1 MIGTLG
7 EEEIG
12 SLVDPTFAII
22 SQYWETFNPKTQAQ
36 AVDAISQLLKNHPE
50 TVRQT
55 VRTIPSLAAI
65 PLMSKFEEE
74 LGKIK
79 AQMDIKHQYQAFSE
93 RCQSENATVVASAL
107 KELEQFLIKHQRFLH
122 DVAMQEQPDPVVAQL
137 IRSILDACV
146 LLGETHQEVPIL
158 SAKCLGL
165 VGCVDPTRIEAAK
178 DKRGMLVLSNFGEAE
193 ETKDFVVFA
202 FREVMVKS
210 FLSATNSRS
219 QGFLAWAMQVLLKFI
234 QFDTSVM
241 VRSRNVPHDANY
253 LRWMTLPES
262 VRNTLTPFMTSK
274 YVVTEGFKQPPCAY
288 PLFRS
293 GMTHQQ
299 WLRMFT
305 LDLLQRG
312 EGENIKQIF
321 SVFSRIIRTQEV
333 SISDF
338 FLPFA
343 ALDMIVSAVEQG
355 KLDVAGE
362 LLHILNYPLPE
373 SDSQGRSD
381 LILCS
386 EVSDAP
392 QLVRPS
398 LMQIRMFFIF
408 STIFRVGCKRRKKKL
423 QYRQLQL
430 AGPVVTHLSL
440 IMKWILCRYAT

>member
-12 SLVDPTFAII
+12 NLVDPTFAII
-22 SQYWETFNPKTQAQ
+22 SQFWETFNPKTQAR
-36 AVDAISQLLKNHPE
+36 AVDAISQLLKTHPE

-55 VRTIPSLAAI
+55 VRTIPSLASI

-79 AQMDIKHQYQAFSE
+79 AQMDVKHQYQAFSE
-93 RCQSENATVVASAL
+93 RCQSENVTVVASAL
-107 KELEQFLIKHQRFLH
+107 KELEKFLIKHQRFLH

-146 LLGETHQEVPIL
+146 LLGETHQEIPIL

-165 VGCVDPTRIEAAK
+165 VGCVNPTRIEAAK
-178 DKRGMLVLSNFGEAE
+178 DKKGMLVLSNFQEAE
-193 ETKDFVVFA
+193 ETKDFVIFA

-219 QGFLAWAMQVLLKFI
+219 QGFLAWAIQQLLKFI
-234 QFDTSVM
+234 QFNTSVM

-274 YVVTEGFKQPPCAY
+274 YVVTDGFKQAPCTY

-305 LDLLQRG
+305 LDLLQKG
-312 EGENIKQIF
+312 EGENIDQIF
-321 SVFSRIIRTQEV
+321 STFSRIIRTQEV

-338 FLPFA
+338 ILPFA
-343 ALDMIVSAVEQG
+343 GLYTIVSGIEQSI
-355 KLDVAGE
+355 LNVAGE
-362 LLHILNYPLPE
+362 LLHVLNYPLPE
-373 SDSQGRSD
+373 GDSQGRSD
-381 LILCS
+381 IILCS
-386 EVSDAP
+386 QVSDAP
-392 QLVRPS
+392 QL
-398 LMQIRMFFIF
+398 F
-408 STIFRVGCKRRKKKL
+408 GN
-423 QYRQLQL
+423 
-430 AGPVVTHLSL
+430 A
-440 IMKWILCRYAT
+440 

>member
-1 MIGTLG
+1 MISILG

-12 SLVDPTFAII
+12 YLIDPTFAII
-22 SQYWETFNPKTQAQ
+22 SQHWENFNPKTQAR
-36 AVDAISQLLKNHPE
+36 AVDAISQLLKTHPE
-50 TVRQT
+50 IVRQT
-55 VRTIPSLAAI
+55 VRTIPSLASI

-79 AQMDIKHQYQAFSE
+79 AQMDTKHHYQAFSE
-93 RCQSENATVVASAL
+93 RCQSENVTVVASAL
-107 KELEQFLIKHQRFLH
+107 KELEKFLTQHQRFLH

-146 LLGETHQEVPIL
+146 LLGETHPEVPIL

-178 DKRGMLVLSNFGEAE
+178 DKKGMLVLSNFGEAE

-219 QGFLAWAMQVLLKFI
+219 QGFLAWAMQELLRFI

-274 YVVTEGFKQPPCAY
+274 YVVTEGFKQAACSY

-299 WLRMFT
+299 WLRTFT

-321 SVFSRIIRTQEV
+321 SVFSRIIRTQEI

-343 ALDMIVSAVEQG
+343 GLNMIVSGFEQG
-355 KLDVAGE
+355 VLDVAGE
-362 LLHILNYPLPE
+362 LLHILKYTLPE
-373 SDSQGRSD
+373 NDSQGRAD

-386 EVSDAP
+386 QVSDAI
-392 QLVRPS
+392 QIIRQS
-398 LMQIRMFFIF
+398 LMQNRMSFI
-408 STIFRVGCKRRKKKL
+408 SLTTFRVGCRRRKKKL
-423 QYRQLQL
+423 RFRDLQL
-430 AGPVVTHLSL
+430 ADLVVPHLSL
-440 IMKWILCRYAT
+440 IMKSILYKYLN

>member
-12 SLVDPTFAII
+12 NLVDPTFAII
-22 SQYWETFNPKTQAQ
+22 SQHWESFNPKIQART
-36 AVDAISQLLKNHPE
+36 VDAISQLLKTHTE
-50 TVRQT
+50 IVRQT
-55 VRTIPSLAAI
+55 VRTIPSLASI
-65 PLMSKFEEE
+65 PLMHKFEEE

-79 AQMDIKHQYQAFSE
+79 AQMDIKHHYQAFSE
-93 RCQSENATVVASAL
+93 RCQSENVTVVVSAL
-107 KELEQFLIKHQRFLH
+107 KELEIFLTKHQRFLH

-146 LLGETHQEVPIL
+146 LLSETHQEVPIL

-165 VGCVDPTRIEAAK
+165 VGCVDPTRIEAVK
-178 DKRGMLVLSNFGEAE
+178 DKKGMLVLSNFGEAE

-202 FREVMVKS
+202 FREVLVKS

-219 QGFLAWAMQVLLKFI
+219 QGFLAWAMQELLKFI

-274 YVVTEGFKQPPCAY
+274 YVITEGFKQAPCTY

-299 WLRMFT
+299 WLRTLT
-305 LDLLQRG
+305 LDLLQKG

-338 FLPFA
+338 FIPFA
-343 ALDMIVSAVEQG
+343 VLNMIVSGVEQG
-355 KLDVAGE
+355 ILDVAEE
-362 LLHILNYPLPE
+362 LLHILNYTLSE
-373 SDSQGRSD
+373 SDSQGRAD

-386 EVSDAP
+386 QVSDAP
-392 QLVRPS
+392 RT
-398 LMQIRMFFIF
+398 F
-408 STIFRVGCKRRKKKL
+408 
-423 QYRQLQL
+423 
-430 AGPVVTHLSL
+430 
-440 IMKWILCRYAT
+440 

>member
-12 SLVDPTFAII
+12 SLVDPTFAMIA
-22 SQYWETFNPKTQAQ
+22 QHWELFSPKIQART
-36 AVDAISQLLKNHPE
+36 VDAISQLLKSHSDI
-50 TVRQT
+50 VRQT
-55 VRTIPSLAAI
+55 VKTIPSLASI

-79 AQMDIKHQYQAFSE
+79 AQMDVKHHYQAFSE
-93 RCQSENATVVASAL
+93 RCQSENVTVVVSAL
-107 KELEQFLIKHQRFLH
+107 KELEIFLSKHQRFLH
-122 DVAMQEQPDPVVAQL
+122 EIAMQEQPDQVVAQL

-146 LLGETHQEVPIL
+146 LLGETHEEVPIL
-158 SAKCLGL
+158 SAKCLGQI
-165 VGCVDPTRIEAAK
+165 GCVDSTRIEAVK
-178 DKRGMLVLSNFGEAE
+178 DKKGMILLSNFGEAE

-202 FREVMVKS
+202 FREVLVKS

-219 QGFLAWAMQVLLKFI
+219 QGFLAWAMQELLKFI

-274 YVVTEGFKQPPCAY
+274 YVITEGFKQAPCTY

-299 WLRMFT
+299 WLRTFT
-305 LDLLQRG
+305 LDLLQKG
-312 EGENIKQIF
+312 EGENITQIF
-321 SVFSRIIRTQEV
+321 RVFSRIIRTQEV

-338 FLPFA
+338 SLPFA
-343 ALDMIVSAVEQG
+343 ALNMIVGGTERG
-355 KLDVAGE
+355 MLNVAEE
-362 LLHILNYPLPE
+362 LLHILNFTLSE
-373 SDSQGRSD
+373 SDAQGRAD

-386 EVSDAP
+386 QVRDA
-392 QLVRPS
+392 
-398 LMQIRMFFIF
+398 
-408 STIFRVGCKRRKKKL
+408 
-423 QYRQLQL
+423 
-430 AGPVVTHLSL
+430 A
-440 IMKWILCRYAT
+440 